1 MATADTVVIGGGIVG
16 AAASWELARMGA
28 RPVLLEAERLAFG
41 ASGRNLG
48 YLWVHTRRPG
58 PELDLVMWTRQ
69 HLTEIAIELETD
81 FELRTNGGLIYCFTE
96 AQHAVL
102 REFVERRRA
111 DGVEMELLDGDT
123 ARALAPV
130 LPDSI
135 LGASYCP
142 LDAQVA
148 PKSYVRAFGAA
159 AVRAGAV
166 VREGVRVERIVVERG
181 RVTGV
186 ETSEG
191 FLAAGQ
197 VVVAAG
203 GWADELCREAG
214 IEIGVRPMRLQVL
227 QTTPM
232 PHRLDHLL
240 YGPSAMKQ
248 YTIFRDLASFRADDF
263 IVDAERRHGLELL
276 ESACQR
282 PDGSY
287 LLGCA
292 MDYPGVD
299 WEPTLAGVA
308 LVAEGMAAS
317 LPELR
322 GAHFASAWAGILP
335 YTADN
340 LPVIDRPAEVEGL
353 VIAAGHVFGNGAGPA
368 TGRLIAEMVCG
379 LPPSLDLEPYRLDRP
394 SLGRELGQSVW

>member
-16 AAASWELARMGA
+16 AAATWELARLGA
-28 RPVLLEAERLAFG
+28 RPLLLEAEELAFG

-58 PELDLVMWTRQ
+58 PELDLVMWTRR
-69 HLTEIAIELETD
+69 HLADLAEELDAD
-81 FELRTNGGLIYCFTE
+81 FGLRANGGLIYCFSE
-96 AQHAVL
+96 AQHTVL

-111 DGVEMELLDGDT
+111 DGVEMEMLDREA
-123 ARALAPV
+123 ARELAPI
-130 LPDSI
+130 LPEST

-148 PKSYVRAFGAA
+148 PAEFVRAFARAA
-159 AVRAGAV
+159 ERAGAV
-166 VREGVRVERIVVERG
+166 VREGVRVERIVVDGG

-186 ETSEG
+186 QTSDG
-191 FLAAGQ
+191 TIRAGQ
-197 VVVAAG
+197 VVIAAG
-203 GWADELCREAG
+203 GWAAAMCREAG
-214 IEIGVRPMRLQVL
+214 IEIGVKPMRLQVL
-227 QTTPM
+227 QTGPM

-240 YGPSAMKQ
+240 YGPSALKQ
-248 YTIFRDLASFRADDF
+248 YTIFRDLPSFDADDF
-263 IVDAERRHGLELL
+263 VLDAERRHGLALL

-282 PDGSY
+282 VDGSY

-292 MDYPGVD
+292 MDYPGFD
-299 WEPTLAGVA
+299 WQPTLGGIA
-308 LVAEGMAAS
+308 LVAEGMVDS

-322 GAHFASAWAGILP
+322 GAHFARAWAGILP

-353 VIAAGHVFGNGAGPA
+353 IVAAGHVFGNGAGPA
-368 TGRLIAEMVCG
+368 TGRLVAEMVCG

-394 SLGRELGQSVW
+394 LLRAELAQSVW

>member
-1 MATADTVVIGGGIVG
+1 MATADTLVIGGGIVG

-58 PELDLVMWTRQ
+58 PELDLVMWTRR
-69 HLTEIAIELETD
+69 HLAEIAEELEAD
-81 FELRTNGGLIYCFTE
+81 FELRANGGLIYCFTE

-102 REFVERRRA
+102 ANFVERRRA
-111 DGVEMELLDGDT
+111 DGVEMEMLDGDA
-123 ARALAPV
+123 ARDVAPI
-130 LPDSI
+130 LPDSV
-135 LGASYCP
+135 LGASYCR

-148 PKSYVRAFGAA
+148 PASYVRAFAGAA
-159 AVRAGAV
+159 ERAGAV
-166 VREGVRVERIVVERG
+166 IREGVRVESILVQGG

-186 ETSEG
+186 ETNEG
-191 FLAAGQ
+191 MIAAGE

-203 GWADELCREAG
+203 GWAAALCREAG
-214 IEIGVRPMRLQVL
+214 IEIGVKPMRLQVL

-248 YTIFRDLASFRADDF
+248 YTIFRDLPSFDADNF
-263 IVDAERRHGLELL
+263 VLDAERRHGLELL

-282 PDGSY
+282 EDGSY

-292 MDYPGVD
+292 MDYPGFD

-308 LVAEGMAAS
+308 LVAEGMAGS

-322 GAHFASAWAGILP
+322 GARFARAWAGILP

-340 LPVIDRPAEVEGL
+340 LPVIDRPAGIEGL

-368 TGRLIAEMVCG
+368 TGRLVAEMVCG
-379 LPPSLDLEPYRLDRP
+379 LPPSIDVEPYRLDRTA
-394 SLGRELGQSVW
+394 LRAELAQSVW

>member
-28 RPVLLEAERLAFG
+28 RPVLLEAEQLAFG

-58 PELDLVMWTRQ
+58 PELDLVMWTRR
-69 HLTEIAIELETD
+69 HLAEIAAELEAD
-81 FELRTNGGLIYCFTE
+81 FELRANGGLIYCFTE

-102 REFVERRRA
+102 REFVQQRRT
-111 DGVEMELLDGDT
+111 DGVEMELLDGNT
-123 ARALAPV
+123 ARELAPI
-130 LPDSI
+130 LPDSV

-142 LDAQVA
+142 LDAQVEPA
-148 PKSYVRAFGAA
+148 SYVRAFARAA
-159 AVRAGAV
+159 ERAGAII
-166 VREGVRVERIVVERG
+166 REGVRVERIVIEDG

-191 FLAAGQ
+191 PIATGQ

-203 GWADELCREAG
+203 GWAASLCREAG
-214 IEIGVRPMRLQVL
+214 VEIGVRPMRLQVV
-227 QTTPM
+227 QTAPM
-232 PHRLDHLL
+232 THRLDHLL

-248 YTIFRDLASFRADDF
+248 YTIFRDLPSFRADDF

-292 MDYPGVD
+292 MDYPGFD
-299 WEPTLAGVA
+299 WEPTLAGIA
-308 LVAEGMAAS
+308 LVAEGMVDS
-317 LPELR
+317 LPHLR
-322 GAHFASAWAGILP
+322 GAHFARAWAGILP

-368 TGRLIAEMVCG
+368 TGRLVAEMVCG
-379 LPPSLDLEPYRLDRP
+379 LPPSLDLDPYRLDRP
-394 SLGRELGQSVW
+394 SIRAELAQSVW

>member
-16 AAASWELARMGA
+16 AAACWELARMGA

-48 YLWVHTRRPG
+48 YLWVHTRRKG
-58 PELDLVMWTRQ
+58 PELDLVLWTRR
-69 HLTEIAIELETD
+69 HLAEIAEELEAD
-81 FELRTNGGLIYCFTE
+81 FELRTNGGLIYCFNE

-102 REFVERRRA
+102 VDFVERRRA
-111 DGVEMELLDGDT
+111 DGVEMEMLDGDA
-123 ARALAPV
+123 ARERAPI
-130 LPDSI
+130 LPDSV
-135 LGASYCP
+135 LGASFCP

-148 PKSYVRAFGAA
+148 PASYVRAFAGAA
-159 AVRAGAV
+159 ERAGAV
-166 VREGVRVERIVVERG
+166 IREGVRAERLVVRDG

-186 ETSEG
+186 ETNEG
-191 FLAAGQ
+191 TIDAGQ
-197 VVVAAG
+197 VVVATG
-203 GWADELCREAG
+203 GWATALCREVG
-214 IEIGVRPMRLQVL
+214 IEIGVKPMRLQVV
-227 QTTPM
+227 QTAPM

-248 YTIFRDLASFRADDF
+248 YTIFRDLPSFEAGDF
-263 IVDAERRHGLELL
+263 VLEAERRHGLELL

-282 PDGSY
+282 DDGSY

-292 MDYPGVD
+292 MDYPGFH

-308 LVAEGMAAS
+308 LVAEGMAGS

-322 GAHFASAWAGILP
+322 GAHFARAWAGILP

-340 LPVIDRPAEVEGL
+340 LPVIDQPREVEGL

-368 TGRLIAEMVCG
+368 TGRLVAEMVCG
-379 LPPSLDLEPYRLDRP
+379 LPPSIDLEPYRLDRT
-394 SLGRELGQSVW
+394 SLRAEPAQSVW